1 MRLLRKT
8 ISIAVLISFASPA
21 FANWTW
27 VSDNMLVTQGVS
39 QYADRLEI
47 IRADDCDGL
56 RLRAW
61 AKIGDKAGNTLKR
74 GDVIG
79 LDVRLGDVQVLKQTR
94 VLKVAYD
101 FDEDFDVIYLDFG
114 EWHWSIADVLSNFAE
129 HSIMATFLSDKTTID
144 DNVWGL
150 DDFEQAVV
158 GLHENCKPQHTGV
171 RA

>member
-1 MRLLRKT
+1 MRVLRKT
-8 ISIAVLISFASPA
+8 ISVVLLISFASPA
-21 FANWTW
+21 LSNWTW

-114 EWHWSIADVLSNFAE
+114 DWRWGVADVLSNFAE
-129 HSIMATFLSDKTTID
+129 HSITATFLSDKATID

-150 DDFEQAVV
+150 DGFEQAVV
-158 GLHENCKPQHTGV
+158 GLRENCKPQHTGV

>member
-1 MRLLRKT
+1 MRVLRKT
-8 ISIAVLISFASPA
+8 ISVAVLISFASSA

-47 IRADDCDGL
+47 IRVDDCDGL

-79 LDVRLGDVQVLKQTR
+79 LDVRLGDIQV
-94 VLKVAYD
+94 
-101 FDEDFDVIYLDFG
+101 
-114 EWHWSIADVLSNFAE
+114 
-129 HSIMATFLSDKTTID
+129 
-144 DNVWGL
+144 
-150 DDFEQAVV
+150 
-158 GLHENCKPQHTGV
+158 
-171 RA
+171 

>member
-1 MRLLRKT
+1 MRVLRKT
-8 ISIAVLISFASPA
+8 ISVALLISFASPA

-74 GDVIG
+74 GDVVE

-94 VLKVAYD
+94 VLNVEYD
-101 FDEDFDVIYLDFG
+101 VDEDFDVIYLDFG
-114 EWHWSIADVLSNFAE
+114 DWRWGVADLFSEN
-129 HSIMATFLSDKTTID
+129 SDQSLTATFLTKNATID
-144 DNVWGL
+144 DNIWPL
-150 DDFEQAVV
+150 DGFSDQVV
-158 GLHENCKPQHTGV
+158 RLRDECKLKSQGMMI
-171 RA
+171 

>member
-1 MRLLRKT
+1 MRVLQKT
-8 ISIAVLISFASPA
+8 ISLAVLISFASQA

-27 VSDNMLVTQGVS
+27 VSDNMLVTQGIS

-56 RLRAW
+56 RRRAW

-74 GDVIG
+74 GDMAE
-79 LDVRLGDVQVLKQTR
+79 LDVRLGDVQVLHQTR
-94 VLKVAYD
+94 VLNVAYD
-101 FDEDFDVIYLDFG
+101 FDADFDVIYLDFG
-114 EWHWSIADVLSNFAE
+114 DWRWGVVDLFSANSDQSLTAIF
-129 HSIMATFLSDKTTID
+129 FSDKATID

-150 DDFEQAVV
+150 DGFEQAVV
-158 GLHENCKPQHTGV
+158 GLRENCKPQHTGV

>member
-1 MRLLRKT
+1 MRVLRKT
-8 ISIAVLISFASPA
+8 ISVAALIAFASQA

-27 VSDNMLVTQGVS
+27 VSDNMLVTPGVS

-56 RLRAW
+56 WLRAW

-114 EWHWSIADVLSNFAE
+114 DWLWGVADFFSENSDQSLT
-129 HSIMATFLSDKTTID
+129 ATFLTENATID
-144 DNVWGL
+144 DNIWPL
-150 DDFEQAVV
+150 DGFSDQVV
-158 GLHENCKPQHTGV
+158 RLRDECKLKSRGMMI
-171 RA
+171 